1 MAATQIEAL
10 IARHSVLSKEVLEV
24 EKKYKDAKKELS
36 KLETDIFSQINAQIA
51 NDFPNLEFSK
61 PNKDNA
67 ISTTLIAGGR
77 KCILQIGIGAKELGC
92 QLLLSRE
99 ELKSKNPDKPFELN
113 RFAPSFIEKYK
124 DIMEY
129 EDGVSMW
136 KEFKREEFLSAYNCF
151 RKTLERMLS
160 DDNPR

>member
-10 IARHSVLSKEVLEV
+10 IARHSVLSREVLEV
-24 EKKYKDAKKELS
+24 EKKYKDAKKELG

-51 NDFPNLEFSK
+51 DDFPNLEFSQ
-61 PNKDNA
+61 PNKDTA

-77 KCILQIGIGAKELGC
+77 KCILQIGIGVKKLGC
-92 QLLLSRE
+92 QLLLTRE
-99 ELKSKNPDKPFELN
+99 ELKSKNPSNPFELN
-113 RFAPSFIEKYK
+113 RLAPSFIEKYK
-124 DIMEY
+124 DIFEY
-129 EDGVSMW
+129 ENGESMW
-136 KEFKREEFLSAYNCF
+136 KEFSRDEFLSAYDCF